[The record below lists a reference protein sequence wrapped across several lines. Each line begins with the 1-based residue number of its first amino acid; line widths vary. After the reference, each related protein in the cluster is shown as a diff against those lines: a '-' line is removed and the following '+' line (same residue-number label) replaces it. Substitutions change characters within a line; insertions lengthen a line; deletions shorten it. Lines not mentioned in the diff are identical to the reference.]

1 MMSPARHL
9 ILQMLT
15 AEWSHMTVILPGDT
29 RMPMPGKQWRRMADG
44 RLLATY
50 TAEEWAVAKQFYDA
64 ITVPV
69 VEQGRLG
76 V

>member
-1 MMSPARHL
+1 
-9 ILQMLT
+9 
-15 AEWSHMTVILPGDT
+15 
-29 RMPMPGKQWRRMADG
+29 MPMPAGRWWRLADG
-44 RLLATY
+44 RLRATF
-50 TAEEWAVAKQFYDA
+50 TAEEWAVAKALYDA

>member
-1 MMSPARHL
+1 
-9 ILQMLT
+9 
-15 AEWSHMTVILPGDT
+15 MTVILPGDT
-29 RMPMPGKQWRRMADG
+29 RMPMPAGRWWRLADG
-44 RLLATY
+44 RLKATY
-50 TAEEWAVAKQFYDA
+50 MAEEWAVAKALYDA